1 MNSLIYPQNN
11 PFHLVTGELM
21 PEYRDA
27 YLQSRLTPTV
37 ALQVEQYLDKSS
49 IQTSLALARYRELL
63 ETARLKDRT
72 VTAPLWVQ
80 KQLLFQPL
88 VSGTG
93 PLRRPVVRVAL
104 LMFLALSVASGV
116 QWMRNEPLLPAPV
129 VAAVTRASASISEAT
144 SSLVKKFTAPQVAK
158 TAPVPAATRPARARP
173 KAAAPELSRLAMA
186 TAAIPASPAAL
197 VSVVTPIDSV
207 GRTLPATLQPTTLQP
222 AGEASSAAARPASA
236 VGTVQGY
243 IRDDQGRPLAGATVL
258 VKGAQQGTST
268 DATGQYVL
276 EVTAGSTLQFGYAG
290 YTDQLRSATL
300 GLMNVVLQP
309 STKSAPTTSAQTA
322 APGFRSHCA
331 AGQYWPGACR

>member
-1 MNSLIYPQNN
+1 MHPSIYPQNN
-11 PFHLVTGELM
+11 PFHLITGELM

-27 YLQSRLTPTV
+27 YLQGQLTPTV

-49 IQTSLALARYRELL
+49 SQTSLALARYRELL

-80 KQLLFQPL
+80 KQLLLRPL
-88 VSGTG
+88 MSGAG

-104 LMFLALSVASGV
+104 LLFLALSVASGV
-116 QWMRNEPLLPAPV
+116 QWMRNEPLVPAPV

-144 SSLVKKFTAPQVAK
+144 SSLVKKFVAPQAAK
-158 TAPVPAATRPARARP
+158 AVPVPAATQPARTRP
-173 KAAAPELSRLAMA
+173 KAATPELSRPA
-186 TAAIPASPAAL
+186 TAAAAITASPTTP
-197 VSVVTPIDSV
+197 VSVVTPTDSV
-207 GRTLPATLQPTTLQP
+207 GRTLPATMQP
-222 AGEASSAAARPASA
+222 AGEAATIAARPTSA

-258 VKGAQQGTST
+258 VKGTQRGTST

-276 EVTAGSTLQFGYAG
+276 EVAAGSTLQFGYAG

-300 GLMNVVLQP
+300 GSMNVVLQP
-309 STKSAPTTSAQTA
+309 SATTQQRA
-322 APGFRSHCA
+322 AR
-331 AGQYWPGACR
+331 